1 MQEGIEMCNHPQSN
15 WVGTADGIR
24 CGLCGALVGAP
35 EPVKVEKPK
44 PEPILDPEPEEKKV
58 EPKKAEKK
66 AAPKKGGKK

>member
-1 MQEGIEMCNHPQSN
+1 MCNHPQSN

-35 EPVKVEKPK
+35 APEPVKVEKPK
-44 PEPILDPEPEEKKV
+44 PEPILDPEPEEKP

-66 AAPKKGGKK
+66 VAPKKGGSRGKS